1 MKKDFFKIHP
11 KKVYGRKLIGIL
23 LLLIPAFI
31 ACYPILFL
39 LTGSLMGSDELKKN
53 LAPVLSGGTGYI
65 RWTLFPLYP
74 TLRSWVQV
82 LLDTPEA
89 FVMFW
94 NSVKMTAA
102 ILGGQLLV
110 GVPAAW
116 GFARYRFPGR
126 KFLFAVY
133 IILMMM
139 PFQVLMLSEYLVFD
153 GLHLLDTHWSVIL
166 PAAFSTFP
174 VFIMYRFFCGI
185 PDAVIESAKLDGAG
199 AVQIF
204 WYIGLPIGSGGI
216 VSAMVL
222 GFLEYWNLI
231 EQPLTFLKTKSRWPM
246 SLFLPNI
253 SLDKAGLAFAA
264 SMLMLLPAFFVFLGG
279 QDYLE
284 QGIVSAAVKE

>member
-1 MKKDFFKIHP
+1 MKKHIFEEKYKKIHLL
-11 KKVYGRKLIGIL
+11 RSLGIL
-23 LLLIPAFI
+23 FLAVLAFI

-39 LTGSLMGSDELKKN
+39 LTGSLMGSDELRAN

-94 NSVKMTAA
+94 NSVKMTLA
-102 ILGGQLLV
+102 ILAGQLLV

-126 KFLFAVY
+126 KILFTVY

-139 PFQVLMLSEYLVFD
+139 PFQVLMLSEYLVLD
-153 GLHLLDTHWSVIL
+153 KLHFLDNQLAVIL
-166 PAAFSTFP
+166 PAVYSTFP

-185 PDAVIESAKLDGAG
+185 PDAIIESAKLDGAG
-199 AVQIF
+199 ALQVF
-204 WYIGLPIGSGGI
+204 WHIGLPIGSGGI

-231 EQPLTFLKTKSRWPM
+231 EQPLTFLKTKSLWPL

-253 SLDKAGLAFAA
+253 SLNKAGLAFAA
-264 SMLMLLPAFFVFLGG
+264 SVLMLIPAFFVFLGG